1 MESRELKAESRAAS
15 VSARVVRRGLRV
27 GVLTALAAVAGAVS
41 ACSGDSPVDPNG
53 GPDTTTTTPPRAI
66 TVTFAGGVSRAE
78 LATTGAQRS
87 AGLSNR
93 TSIAADSGMLFVFGT
108 ERTPT
113 GCGFWMQDT
122 HFDLD
127 IAFMGTDKRVIN
139 IAAMTKET
147 TTVHS
152 PTANCKYALEMPKG
166 WFAAHGVVAGSTA
179 TFTIPAGVI
188 IDP

>member
-1 MESRELKAESRAAS
+1 MEPRELKAEGREAR
-15 VSARVVRRGLRV
+15 VSARVVRRVLRAGL
-27 GVLTALAAVAGAVS
+27 LLAAVALAGAGS
-41 ACSGDSPVDPNG
+41 ACKGDSPVDPDN
-53 GPDTTTTTPPRAI
+53 GPDTTTTTPPKAI

-78 LATTGAQRS
+78 MATTGAQRS
-87 AGLSNR
+87 TGLSNR

-108 ERTPT
+108 ERTPA

-127 IAFMGTDKRVIN
+127 IAFMGADKRVIN

-147 TTVHS
+147 STIHS
-152 PTANCKYALEMPKG
+152 PTANCRYALEMPKG

>member
-1 MESRELKAESRAAS
+1 MRLI
-15 VSARVVRRGLRV
+15 L
-27 GVLTALAAVAGAVS
+27 LLLAAAALGGSTA
-41 ACSGDSPVDPNG
+41 ACSGDKTHPI
-53 GPDTTTTTPPRAI
+53 GPGDTTTSVPNAI

-78 LATTGAQRS
+78 LATTGARRS
-87 AGLSNR
+87 TGLSNR

-108 ERTPT
+108 ARTPA

-127 IAFMGTDKRVIN
+127 IAFMGADKRVIN
-139 IAAMTKET
+139 IEQMTKET
-147 TTVHS
+147 TTIHS
-152 PTANCKYALEMPKG
+152 PTANCSYALEMPKG
-166 WFAAHGVVAGSTA
+166 WFAAHGVTAGSTA